1 MSFYI
6 NPPTLTKEAWLK
18 ENGKPIPQPKWL
30 DIPDDSLPVCLV
42 DNNMFT
48 SAAIA
53 YDEAEFSAF
62 AAPDRR
68 RKSWFLVL
76 KEKILQ
82 VEPLIAHLVKLSKK
96 DQQQ

>member
-1 MSFYI
+1 MGYYI

-18 ENGKPIPQPKWL
+18 ENGKPIPQPKWSEV
-30 DIPDDSLPVCLV
+30 PDDSLPVCLV

-53 YDEAEFSAF
+53 YDEAEFAAF
-62 AAPDRR
+62 ARPDRR
-68 RKSWFLVL
+68 PKTWFMVL

-82 VEPLIAHLVKLSKK
+82 VEPSIAHLVKLPKK
-96 DQQQ
+96 EQQ